1 MIKYAFLPLKD
12 LSIAITRST
21 VSISRFTKGSS
32 NIKNAGFDAVGY
44 DGNPYTPELTEGFG
58 KVLDLTRRYDLEKKF
73 DWVQSF

>member
-1 MIKYAFLPLKD
+1 MD
-12 LSIAITRST
+12 LGCGLCNYTI
-21 VSISRFTKGSS
+21 